1 MYKKHQEQKRKK
13 LQDLQS
19 ELNLVQQNQRKKDD
33 QIGLLMQ
40 QVEGYENQL
49 KESKQNERKE
59 LQKTQ

>member
-49 KESKQNERKE
+49 KESKRNERKE

>member
-1 MYKKHQEQKRKK
+1 MYKKHQEQKRQK

-40 QVEGYENQL
+40 QVEG
-49 KESKQNERKE
+49 
-59 LQKTQ
+59 